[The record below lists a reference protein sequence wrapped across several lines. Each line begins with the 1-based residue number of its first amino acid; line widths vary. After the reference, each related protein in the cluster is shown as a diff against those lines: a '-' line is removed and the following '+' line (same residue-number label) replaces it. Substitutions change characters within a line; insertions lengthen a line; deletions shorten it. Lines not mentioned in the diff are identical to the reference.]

1 MTNAMTDALNA
12 QVEKE
17 AYASF
22 LYLSMASWLDNQ
34 GLNGAAQFMYR
45 QTEEEHAHMM
55 RIFNYLLEMDS
66 KAIVPAIK
74 QPATEYTSV
83 QAVFQESYEHEQ
95 AITASINDLVNM
107 SIREND
113 HATNNFL
120 QWYVEE
126 QREEETLMRTI
137 IDKINLIGD
146 GPQSLYFI
154 DKELDVINQEA
165 AKSAQNEEAK

>member
-1 MTNAMTDALNA
+1 MNDAMTDALNA

-22 LYLSMASWLDNQ
+22 LYLAMASWLDNK
-34 GLNGAAQFMYR
+34 GMNGAAQFMYR
-45 QTEEEHAHMM
+45 QTEEEHEHMM

-74 QPATEYTSV
+74 QPATDYKSV
-83 QAVFQESYEHEQ
+83 QAVFQEAYSHEQ
-95 AITASINDLVNM
+95 EVTSSINELVDL

-154 DKELDVINQEA
+154 DKELDIINQEA
-165 AKSAQNEEAK
+165 AKSAKNEEAN

>member
-12 QVEKE
+12 QVKKE

-22 LYLSMASWLDNQ
+22 LYLAMASWLDNK

-45 QTEEEHAHMM
+45 QTEEEHSHMM

-66 KAIVPAIK
+66 IAIVPSIS
-74 QPATEYTSV
+74 QPPADYKSV
-83 QAVFQESYEHEQ
+83 QAVFEESYAHEQ
-95 AITASINDLVNM
+95 EITASINDLVNM

-137 IDKINLIGD
+137 IDKISLIGD

-154 DKELDVINQEA
+154 DKELDIINKEA
-165 AKSAQNEEAK
+165 AKSAKDEEA

>member
-1 MTNAMTDALNA
+1 MTKAMTEALNA
-12 QVEKE
+12 QLEKE

-22 LYLSMASWLDNQ
+22 IYLSMAAWLDNE

-45 QTEEEHAHMM
+45 QSDEEHEHMM
-55 RIFNYLLEMDS
+55 RIFTYLLEMDS
-66 KAIVPAIK
+66 KAIVPAIS
-74 QPATEYTSV
+74 QPPLEYKSV
-83 QAVFQESYEHEQ
+83 QSVFQQAYAHEQ
-95 AITASINDLVNM
+95 KITTSINDLVDL
-107 SIREND
+107 SISEND

-137 IDKINLIGD
+137 IDKLHLIGD

-154 DKELDVINQEA
+154 DKELDLINQEA
-165 AKSAQNEEAK
+165 AKAAKDEEA

>member
-1 MTNAMTDALNA
+1 MTDAMTDALNA

-22 LYLSMASWLDNQ
+22 LYLAMASWLDRQ
-34 GLNGAAQFMYR
+34 GLNGAAKFMYR
-45 QTEEEHAHMM
+45 QTEEEHGHMM

-66 KAIVPAIK
+66 KAVVPAIS
-74 QPATEYTSV
+74 QPPANFKSV
-83 QAVFQESYEHEQ
+83 QSIFEESYAHEQ
-95 AITASINDLVNM
+95 EVTASINDLVDL

-137 IDKINLIGD
+137 IDKIGLIGD

-165 AKSAQNEEAK
+165 AKISKDKGA

>member
-1 MTNAMTDALNA
+1 MTDSMTDALNA

-22 LYLSMASWLDNQ
+22 LYLAMASWLDNK

-45 QTEEEHAHMM
+45 QTEEEHGHMM
-55 RIFNYLLEMDS
+55 RLFNYLLEMDS
-66 KAIVPAIK
+66 KAIVPAIA
-74 QPATEYTSV
+74 QPAAEYESV
-83 QAVFQESYEHEQ
+83 QAVFQESYAHEQ
-95 AITASINDLVNM
+95 EITASINDLINL

-113 HATNNFL
+113 HSTNNFL
-120 QWYVEE
+120 QWYVQE

-154 DKELDVINQEA
+154 DKELDLINQEA
-165 AKSAQNEEAK
+165 AKNAKNEDA

>member
-1 MTNAMTDALNA
+1 MTTAMMDALNA
-12 QVEKE
+12 QLEKE

-45 QTEEEHAHMM
+45 QSDEERAHMM
-55 RIFNYLLEMDS
+55 RIFDYLLEMDGT
-66 KAIVPAIK
+66 AIVPAVS
-74 QPATEYTSV
+74 QPPKDFESV
-83 QAVFQESYEHEQ
+83 QSIFDNAYEHEQ
-95 AITASINDLVNM
+95 SVTASINNLVNR
-107 SIREND
+107 SIEEND

-137 IDKINLIGD
+137 IDKINLIGT

-154 DKELDVINQEA
+154 DKELEEVNKQQQKAEQE
-165 AKSAQNEEAK
+165 

>member
-1 MTNAMTDALNA
+1 MTDAMTTALNA

-22 LYLSMASWLDNQ
+22 LYLAMASWLDNK
-34 GLNGAAQFMYR
+34 GMNGAAKFMYR
-45 QTEEEHAHMM
+45 QTEEEHSHMM

-66 KAIVPAIK
+66 KAIVPSIS
-74 QPATEYTSV
+74 QPPKDYKSV
-83 QAVFQESYEHEQ
+83 QAVFEESYAHEQ
-95 AITASINDLVNM
+95 SVTASINELVDL
-107 SIREND
+107 SIKEND

-137 IDKINLIGD
+137 IDKITLIGD

-154 DKELDVINQEA
+154 DKELDIINQEA
-165 AKSAQNEEAK
+165 EKAAKDEEA

>member
-1 MTNAMTDALNA
+1 MTNAMTEALNA

-22 LYLSMASWLDNQ
+22 LYLSMASWLDNK
-34 GLNGAAQFMYR
+34 GMNGAAQFMYR
-45 QTEEEHAHMM
+45 QTEEEHGHMM
-55 RIFNYLLEMDS
+55 RIFNYLLEMDT
-66 KAIVPAIK
+66 KAVVPPIA
-74 QPATEYTSV
+74 QPPTEYQSV
-83 QAVFQESYEHEQ
+83 QAVFQESYAHEQ
-95 AITASINDLVNM
+95 AITASINNLVNL
-107 SIREND
+107 SISEND

-154 DKELDVINQEA
+154 DKELDIINQEA
-165 AKSAQNEEAK
+165 TKSAESEEA